1 MGNLLLVPASG
12 KYSNVNL
19 GNKTYEIWRTNPR
32 TGTLGTEV
40 EYSVAVDL
48 LSLQPPVVTLVPQVK
63 GGKMELP
70 FTEEDADRIRV
81 AQQTGASQIRQT
93 QVSAQAS
100 AQAQPTVRFDSSVVE
115 ALNESQ
121 ARMQEQEAALLAL
134 KREND
139 RLRAQLES
147 AQAQPASDIP
157 PSGMPARAVQAD
169 GSMGRQ
175 TGALG
180 ETSSRTKVVSARGG
194 RAKTTA

>member
-147 AQAQPASDIP
+147 SQAQPASDIP

-169 GSMGRQ
+169 GSVGRQ

>member
-157 PSGMPARAVQAD
+157 PSGMPARSVQAD
-169 GSMGRQ
+169 GSVGRQ

>member
-169 GSMGRQ
+169 GSTGRQ

>member
-100 AQAQPTVRFDSSVVE
+100 AQAQPTMRFDSSVVE

-147 AQAQPASDIP
+147 AQAQPASDIS

-169 GSMGRQ
+169 GSVGRQ

>member
-169 GSMGRQ
+169 GSVGRQ